1 MSDGGLFLC
10 ASISLMLLAFGF
22 IQGYR
27 NASGVTFLLHIS
39 VTAVTYLYP
48 VLNNS
53 S

>member
-22 IQGYR
+22 IQEYR
-27 NASGVTFLLHIS
+27 NASGGYIS